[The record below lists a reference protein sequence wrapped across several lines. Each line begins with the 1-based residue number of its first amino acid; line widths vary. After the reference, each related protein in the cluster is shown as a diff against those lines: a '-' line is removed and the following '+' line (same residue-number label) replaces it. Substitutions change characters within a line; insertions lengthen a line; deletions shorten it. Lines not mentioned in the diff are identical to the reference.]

1 MRNRAKCKL
10 CKKVIESFHAT
21 DYVECECGEISVD
34 EGTSLRC
41 SAKNWSNFLR
51 IDENDNE
58 ILVSVRT
65 DPSNFPKEEVDKKG
79 RPDKKELIDA
89 LDSLIKTYENLP
101 EHARFSAV
109 THEDLTAA
117 LFLISAIIKE

>member
-34 EGTSLRC
+34 EGTCLRC
-41 SAKNWSNFLR
+41 SAKDWKNFLR

-58 ILVSVRT
+58 ILVSVRN
-65 DPSNFPKEEVDKKG
+65 DPSNFPKEEVEKKEK
-79 RPDKKELIDA
+79 PDKKELIDA
-89 LDSLIKTYENLP
+89 LDNLVKAYENLP

-109 THEDLTAA
+109 THEDLTSA
-117 LFLISAIIKE
+117 LFLIAAILKA

>member
-34 EGTSLRC
+34 EGTCLRC
-41 SAKNWSNFLR
+41 SAKDWNNFLR

-65 DPSNFPKEEVDKKG
+65 DPSNFPKEEVEKKEK
-79 RPDKKELIDA
+79 PDKKELIDA
-89 LDSLIKTYENLP
+89 LDNLVKAYENLP

-109 THEDLTAA
+109 THEDLTSA
-117 LFLISAIIKE
+117 LFLIAAILKA